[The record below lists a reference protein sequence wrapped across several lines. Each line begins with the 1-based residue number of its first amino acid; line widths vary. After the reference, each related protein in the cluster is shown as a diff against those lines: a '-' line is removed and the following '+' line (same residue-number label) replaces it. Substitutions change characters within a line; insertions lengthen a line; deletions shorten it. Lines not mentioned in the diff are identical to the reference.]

1 MPGEKSFDEKYEKEK
16 AKTEKAEQQ
25 KTMADEKAK
34 RPSIFERFNVLRKIR
49 DTFLKGVDT
58 VKTALE
64 GMSIRLLGGR
74 EGYNRWI
81 EARNTM
87 VDENELKN
95 AKNPFEVG
103 NKVVCPKGDIYM
115 EGKIIE
121 NVKSEKG
128 EYYKVE
134 FVDGTFQSYPAD
146 KMMTFDDFLYRNR
159 SLPDKY
165 KMPFMDEAMYKEA
178 QKKKEPETREMGKE
192 ADKAYAERAPI
203 PKGASIAEHIETA
216 KEGDYLVFVSGNKAL
231 DAKLIKA
238 GENYSTIEVAGRQGR
253 VSNDLLYGRQD
264 LTNAKDIDLSK
275 LSDILKPRP
284 QQERNEPNKETRDH
298 KQKTNPKEKTQ
309 KAGTREDQNTKKNE
323 EQKDTEKD
331 AQAKTTP
338 EKTQKEA
345 SEPTQ
350 KTPEVENI
358 PLPDDKFAP
367 PEQDEVVDFTTVL
380 DENESEPVVE
390 QTQEKKPVRVSS
402 SRDDMVPGDHVLY
415 SYKGKNQE
423 AEVTAIN
430 KKTVELHTNDGR
442 KAIIQKPNVENS
454 IFGYNEIKDNKVM
467 RQCVEDPN
475 NTKFSEAFREAYHDW
490 EFSDKL
496 FNEQPELDD
505 LDIENEPEPL
515 KGLDEQMAEAAQ
527 EVEANAFSSRSNSR
541 NDFEAI
547 EM

>member
-1 MPGEKSFDEKYEKEK
+1 MPGEKSFEEKYEKAK

-34 RPSIFERFNVLRKIR
+34 RPSIFDRFNVLRKIR
-49 DTFLKGVDT
+49 DTFVKGLDT

-64 GMSIRLLGGR
+64 GMSVRLLGGR
-74 EGYNRWI
+74 DGYNRWV

-95 AKNPFEVG
+95 AKDPFAVG

-146 KMMTFDDFLYRNR
+146 KMMTFDDFMYRNR
-159 SLPDKY
+159 SLPDEY

-178 QKKKEPETREMGKE
+178 MERHGPETQGMGDE
-192 ADKAYAERAPI
+192 ADKAYAERDPI
-203 PKGASIAEHIETA
+203 PKDASVADHIETA
-216 KEGDYLVFVSGNKAL
+216 KEGDYLIFVSGDKAM
-231 DAKLIKA
+231 DAKLITA
-238 GENYSTIEVAGRQGR
+238 GENYSTIAVAGRQGR

-264 LTNAKDIDLSK
+264 LTNAKDIDLSG
-275 LSDILKPRP
+275 LSDILKPQP
-284 QQERNEPNKETRDH
+284 EHDKEEPEQEE
-298 KQKTNPKEKTQ
+298 
-309 KAGTREDQNTKKNE
+309 
-323 EQKDTEKD
+323 
-331 AQAKTTP
+331 
-338 EKTQKEA
+338 TQKE
-345 SEPTQ
+345 E
-350 KTPEVENI
+350 TPEQEAPAENEPEAPQEDTWEQPEEVPETEDI
-358 PLPDDKFAP
+358 PLPDDESAP
-367 PEQDEVVDFTTVL
+367 PEQEEVVDFTTVL
-380 DENESEPVVE
+380 DEEEPEPVAE
-390 QTQEKKPVRVSS
+390 QEPEKAPVRVAN
-402 SRDDMVPGDHVLY
+402 SRDDIVKGDPVLY

-423 AEVTAIN
+423 AEVSSIN
-430 KKTVELHTNDGR
+430 RKTVELYTNDGR
-442 KAIIQKPNVENS
+442 RAIIQKQNVENS

-475 NTKFSEAFREAYHDW
+475 NTKFSDAFREAYHDW

-505 LDIENEPEPL
+505 LDIEDEPEPL
-515 KGLDEQMAEAAQ
+515 KGLDEQIEEASREEYAES
-527 EVEANAFSSRSNSR
+527 FSSRSDSR
-541 NDFEAI
+541 NDFEAL
-547 EM
+547 ET